1 MFLPSSRYAALET
14 VLAQGPDGRESAAV
28 KLRVLPQ
35 TPGTPTLVKGGD
47 QLDVMSER
55 RYRDGTR
62 YWHIAD
68 ANTELEA
75 AELVRRDARTIL
87 VPER

>member
-1 MFLPSSRYAALET
+1 MFLSNSRYAGLPT
-14 VLAQGPDGRESAAV
+14 VITEGHDGQDVTAV
-28 KLRVLPQ
+28 KLRVLPE
-35 TPGTPTLVKGGD
+35 TRGTPTLTRSGD

-55 RYRDGTR
+55 RYRDGTG

-68 ANTELEA
+68 ANRELEA
-75 AELVRRDARTIL
+75 NELVRKDGRVIA

>member
-1 MFLPSSRYAALET
+1 MFLSNSRYAGVPT
-14 VLAQGPDGRESAAV
+14 VTAPGPDGREVTAV
-28 KLRVLPQ
+28 KLRALPE
-35 TPGTPTLVKGGD
+35 TRGAPTLVRTGD

-68 ANTELEA
+68 ANAELEA
-75 AELVRRDARTIL
+75 GELVRVDGRIIA

>member
-1 MFLPSSRYAALET
+1 MFASNSRYAGVPT
-14 VLAQGPDGRESAAV
+14 VAVPGPDGQTVIAE
-28 KLRVLPQ
+28 KLRVPPATSGLP
-35 TPGTPTLVKGGD
+35 TAVRSGD
-47 QLDVMSER
+47 QLDVMSAR

-75 AELVRRDARTIL
+75 ARLIATAGRVIA

>member
-1 MFLPSSRYAALET
+1 MFRSNSRYAGLSTTPVASPGGQEL
-14 VLAQGPDGRESAAV
+14 SAV

-35 TPGTPTLVKGGD
+35 TVGTPATVKSGD

-75 AELVRRDARTIL
+75 RNLTGESGRIIQ